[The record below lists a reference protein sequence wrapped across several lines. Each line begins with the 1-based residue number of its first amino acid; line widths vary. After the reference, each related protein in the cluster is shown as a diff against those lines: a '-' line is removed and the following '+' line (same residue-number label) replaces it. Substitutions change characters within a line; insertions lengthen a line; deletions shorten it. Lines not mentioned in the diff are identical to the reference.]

1 MWGYANIMKILTNEN
16 YEGLLQLIADQKKE
30 IIYLRSCIQ
39 TLKTMKEVHLKP
51 MADFQEVKKQ
61 FEAFMNEPTIIFP
74 NTDERGLGE
83 GDTPTDLSPLDL

>member
-1 MWGYANIMKILTNEN
+1 MKILTNEN

-61 FEAFMNEPTIIFP
+61 FEGFMNEPTIIFP